1 MIPVRII
8 NFPQVYPNPHTCL
21 PLVWDLFLPPL
32 NVLQDSDYVCVVLQ
46 KVAGEL
52 YGPLMLVF
60 TLVAI
65 LLHGMKTSGT
75 VIVRKL

>member
-1 MIPVRII
+1 M
-8 NFPQVYPNPHTCL
+8 
-21 PLVWDLFLPPL
+21 
-32 NVLQDSDYVCVVLQ
+32 SGVLQ

-75 VIVRKL
+75 VIVRKLTHRNKTQR

>member
-1 MIPVRII
+1 MIPVRMI
-8 NFPQVYPNPHTCL
+8 NFPQVYTHPDPG
-21 PLVWDLFLPPL
+21 LVLSGFCGICFLPPL
-32 NVLQDSDYVCVVLQ
+32 TVVLVSVLQ